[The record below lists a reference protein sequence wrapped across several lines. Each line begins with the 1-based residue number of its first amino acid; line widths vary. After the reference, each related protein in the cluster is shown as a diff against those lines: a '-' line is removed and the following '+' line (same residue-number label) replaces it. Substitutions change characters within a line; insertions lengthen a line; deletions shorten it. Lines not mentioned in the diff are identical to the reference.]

1 MQNSPK
7 FVRAVKKRKRNVFYI
22 IQQTSKQFTT
32 NNYITAEL
40 CKLKQFKRL
49 STNFKAFWKNFG
61 QIKILPTSLQ
71 IFKVAIVWIC
81 RNFWEYF
88 ARTSMNPEILRESW
102 KKFERKF
109 NPLKNLRGTFQ
120 RKFPHNSCKCWIYKG
135 KLLHNET

>member
-1 MQNSPK
+1 MKYHNDVLSSELQNSPK

-71 IFKVAIVWIC
+71 ILSCLHSYFLCACAITLLLFNFEYIFATLFSLHFRRKFWPNQNFTNIFA
-81 RNFWEYF
+81 NFWGIF
-88 ARTSMNPEILRESW
+88 
-102 KKFERKF
+102 
-109 NPLKNLRGTFQ
+109 
-120 RKFPHNSCKCWIYKG
+120 C
-135 KLLHNET
+135 